1 MMKRLVGL
9 PLAMVLLLASGTAQA
24 VYRKGCEV
32 PLKDVQVCWEA
43 STNNDG
49 KITPFPEVH
58 LLPITQKQAGQDG
71 VLVDYTRTIY
81 RQILPGR
88 IAERLVQEWQPAY
101 HLEEA
106 VMLAQDNDWPVTL
119 WIEPRILRNSGTATS
134 GLVDWDAYLLGEK
147 GELLRRM
154 RIRVDSEPHQRKH
167 DAEMA
172 TGMSAALINTGMFV
186 KNPALALT
194 AISTSTSMAKSSP
207 PEAGYSLELMTELAT
222 RQVLFLTQNALED
235 LSAPPR
241 PEEPNLFKTLF
252 FHDQPPPNAPTASDP
267 MPARASTMDHVK
279 GWWQRNVVPAAQP
292 RP

>member
-1 MMKRLVGL
+1 MMKRLMGL
-9 PLAMVLLLASGTAQA
+9 TVTAALLMAAGNAEA
-24 VYRKGCEV
+24 VFRKGCEV

-49 KITPFPEVH
+49 QITPFPEVH
-58 LLPITQKQAGQDG
+58 LLPVTQKQAGQEG
-71 VLVDYTRTIY
+71 VLVDYTRTLY

-106 VMLAQDNDWPVTL
+106 IMLAQDNDWPVTL
-119 WIEPRILRNSGTATS
+119 WIAPRILRNSSAANT
-134 GLVDWDAYLLGEK
+134 GLVDWDAYLLGEG
-147 GELLRRM
+147 GELMRRM
-154 RIRVDSEPHQRKH
+154 RIRVDSAPHVRKY

-172 TGMSAALINTGMFV
+172 TGMSATLVNTGLFV

-194 AISTSTSMAKSSP
+194 AITTSSSLAKNAP

-235 LSAPPR
+235 LSSPPK
-241 PEEPNLFKTLF
+241 PEEPNPIKTLF
-252 FHDQPPPNAPTASDP
+252 FHDQPPPSTPTASDP
-267 MPARASTMDHVK
+267 MPPRASTMDHVE
-279 GWWQRNVVPAAQP
+279 GWWKRNILPAVQP